1 MSNVNRDRAGINELL
16 EVAESPAELRSLLA
30 KAKSYTHISA
40 GTLARAKR
48 IAAQREHEFEVAKE
62 QAAVAAARK
71 GKSKRKL

>member
-1 MSNVNRDRAGINELL
+1 MNANHPHEMGINQRLKAAVSPSEVRALL
-16 EVAESPAELRSLLA
+16 TEA
-30 KAKSYTHISA
+30 KTYTHISA